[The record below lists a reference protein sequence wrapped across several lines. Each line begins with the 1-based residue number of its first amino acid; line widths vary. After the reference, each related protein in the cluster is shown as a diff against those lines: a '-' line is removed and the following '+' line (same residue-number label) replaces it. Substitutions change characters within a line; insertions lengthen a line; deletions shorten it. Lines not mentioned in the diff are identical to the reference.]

1 MAYYDAVPFLPES
14 SVGYLVRR
22 LHQQSALAL
31 EPVFAREGVTM
42 TQWSALVSIMLQRAT
57 TCIDLARDLAH
68 DKGAMTRLLDQLEA
82 RGFVE
87 RERSGDDRRFV
98 QIEIT
103 DEGRAVAQRC
113 RDRVAGCWNRWLEDL
128 PRDEVD
134 RTITA
139 LRHLSRVIASDAAEC
154 AA

>member
-14 SVGYLVRR
+14 SLGYLVRR

-31 EPVFAREGVTM
+31 EPVFAREGITM
-42 TQWSALVSIMLQRAT
+42 TQWSTLVSVMLQRAT

-82 RGFVE
+82 RGLVR
-87 RERSGDDRRFV
+87 RERSGDDRRFIQLAV
-98 QIEIT
+98 T
-103 DEGRAVAQRC
+103 DEGRAVAERC
-113 RDRVAGCWNRWLEDL
+113 RDRVARCWNRWLDDL
-128 PRDEVD
+128 STQEVD
-134 RTITA
+134 RTIAT
-139 LRHLSRVIASDAAEC
+139 LHHLSQVIGTEPAEC